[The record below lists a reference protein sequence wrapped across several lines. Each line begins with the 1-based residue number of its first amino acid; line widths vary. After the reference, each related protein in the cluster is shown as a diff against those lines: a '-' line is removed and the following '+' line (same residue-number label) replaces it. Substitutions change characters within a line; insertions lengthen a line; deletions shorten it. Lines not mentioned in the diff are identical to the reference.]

1 MSKNPTKSDQKESRS
16 ILIVKSGYLF
26 IGINFI
32 LGIFNAIVGLL
43 SGSIAITSDAVHS
56 IIDSISGFLVVISE
70 KLASHHKFS
79 EHRARIERITT
90 ILIAL
95 IIIATGIHIFIE
107 SIEKIIEPEA
117 PDYSAPTIIVVI
129 ASIALK
135 YLLAY
140 YLRQTGRKVK
150 SSVLT
155 AYAAETLNDTWISV
169 AVLASAI
176 IYIIWHV
183 DIEAYVSIIISVI
196 IIKIGLEFIF
206 PNLSHHHHHPLET
219 DSTHGVH
226 HKS

>member
-1 MSKNPTKSDQKESRS
+1 MFPQSQRVMALTRPIVILHSSTSSRS
-16 ILIVKSGYLF
+16 ASAADMACNHEPVV
-26 IGINFI
+26 
-32 LGIFNAIVGLL
+32 AVGC
-43 SGSIAITSDAVHS
+43 
-56 IIDSISGFLVVISE
+56 VVNSQLE
-70 KLASHHKFS
+70 SQS
-79 EHRARIERITT
+79 
-90 ILIAL
+90 
-95 IIIATGIHIFIE
+95 IFIE

-135 YLLAY
+135 SLLAY
-140 YLRQTGRKVK
+140 YLRQTGHKVK

-155 AYAAETLNDTWISV
+155 ASAAETLNDTWISV